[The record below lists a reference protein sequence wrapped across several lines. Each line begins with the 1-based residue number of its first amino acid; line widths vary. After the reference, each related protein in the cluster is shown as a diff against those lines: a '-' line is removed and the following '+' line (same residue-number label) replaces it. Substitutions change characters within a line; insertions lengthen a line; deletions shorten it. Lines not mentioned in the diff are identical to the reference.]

1 MRGLA
6 GKRILITRPPHK
18 AQRFAEQLRALGA
31 EPVVLPMITIEP
43 VQRIHDTSAY
53 DWVVFTSAN
62 TVQTLANDVQLPQV
76 AAVGTATAGA
86 LQDRGIQV
94 DLIAESH
101 TAESLFETMAAA
113 LTLKGLKILLPQ
125 GDLARPLLGDLL
137 RRAGALVNEV
147 IVYRTVRP
155 AIDPS
160 LLSQS
165 YDVVTFTSPSTV
177 QHFIDLLDGKVS
189 DETRIA
195 CIGPVTAAAAQE
207 AGLPVHIMAAS
218 HTVEGLIEAMCDY
231 FQESET

>member
-18 AQRFAEQLRALGA
+18 AQPFAEQLRALGA

-62 TVQTLANDVQLPQV
+62 TVQTLADDVQLPQV
-76 AAVGTATAGA
+76 AAVGIATAGA

-94 DLIAESH
+94 NLIAESH
-101 TAESLFETMAAA
+101 TAESLFETMTAA

-147 IVYRTVRP
+147 IVYRTIRP

-160 LLSQS
+160 LLSQP

-177 QHFIDLLDGKVS
+177 QHFIDLLDSKVS

-207 AGLPVHIMAAS
+207 AGLPVHIMATP